1 MSLSSAVSLSSALQL
16 GANALLAQQVGL
28 QVVGNNIANASNPTF
43 IRLEVQFSP
52 APAHLDGDLL
62 VGLGVQVEAVK
73 QKIDKFLETR
83 LRAAIGELANSEAQE
98 RAFAQLESIV
108 VELTDTDLS
117 TSLTDFYGSINDI
130 LNQPDSLSVR
140 NLAGLHGKT
149 LTQNIQRIA
158 QRVFQLRLDT
168 DTQVLNIEGDIN
180 GLTTKI
186 AKLNLEIVS
195 LEGGGVRASDA
206 VGLRDER

>member
-1 MSLSSAVSLSSALQL
+1 VSLSSALQL

>member
-1 MSLSSAVSLSSALQL
+1 VSLSSALQL

-117 TSLTDFYGSINDI
+117 TSLTDFYGS
-130 LNQPDSLSVR
+130 
-140 NLAGLHGKT
+140 
-149 LTQNIQRIA
+149 
-158 QRVFQLRLDT
+158 
-168 DTQVLNIEGDIN
+168 
-180 GLTTKI
+180 
-186 AKLNLEIVS
+186 
-195 LEGGGVRASDA
+195 
-206 VGLRDER
+206 

>member
-1 MSLSSAVSLSSALQL
+1 MSLSSALQL